1 MGFSDKQPGYVMST
15 YCLHATIKV
24 KHGKLQQF
32 VEAYEKQ
39 VPVLEGYGWKLVGGW
54 TNIFGRVY
62 TVVNMWEIPAADTF
76 LETSAKWRDTP
87 AGQAFRTV
95 TAEVVE
101 EEVALLMRKLPYSP

>member
-1 MGFSDKQPGYVMST
+1 
-15 YCLHATIKV
+15 
-24 KHGKLQQF
+24 
-32 VEAYEKQ
+32 
-39 VPVLEGYGWKLVGGW
+39 
-54 TNIFGRVY
+54 
-62 TVVNMWEIPAADTF
+62 MWEIPAADTF

>member
-1 MGFSDKQPGYVMST
+1 MTSTTGPGGVMSN
-15 YCLHATIKV
+15 YCLHATVKV

-54 TNIFGRVY
+54 TNVFGRVY
-62 TVVNMWEIPAADTF
+62 TVVNLWEIPGADSF

-87 AGQAFRTV
+87 AGQAFRAV

-101 EEVALLMRKLPYSP
+101 EEVAFLMRKLPYSR